1 MATYHVGLHEIGI
14 IFMLQMITI
23 SVKPLSFNYQQ
34 GFKYDNVKLEGDAS
48 LMYSYIQLTST
59 SRYQSNAY
67 SVGRVTSFEP
77 LQLWDKASRKLTDF
91 TTQFS
96 FVIYSNETDFGD
108 GLTFFFADP
117 ELPLYYHI
125 KQGGGLGLVDDFHI
139 VHSRY
144 SFLAVEFDTY
154 HNSWDP
160 SGTHVGINFNSMIS
174 NITKPWFIDIMS
186 KTAHYDCKIEYNSST
201 HNLNVSFTGNI
212 TYGDIFEPSKS
223 YISYNVDLRDCLP
236 EKVIVGFSAATG
248 YMFEM
253 NKLKSWSFNSSLNIH
268 DENSSPIPTN
278 PSPSP
283 IPNVKISPKIVS
295 RRGTSSIW
303 VELGV
308 GVAIAASFLILGG
321 VCNLIWKRTKGKKED
336 SLFDMK
342 MDDEFQNGTGPKK
355 FCYHKLASATNNF
368 AEKQKIGQGGFGGVY
383 KGYLK
388 DIDSNVAIKRI
399 SRESKQGIKEYA
411 TEVKIISQLRHRN
424 LVQLI
429 GWCHKKKDFLLIYE
443 FMQNGSLDSHLYR
456 GKSVLTWQMRYNI
469 AMDLALALLY
479 LHEEWEQCVL
489 HRDIKSSN
497 IMLDDN
503 FNAKLGDFGLAR
515 LVDYEKG
522 SQSQTTVIAGTMG
535 YIAPEYFTTGKATK
549 ESDIYSFGIVSLE
562 LASGRK
568 PVDLNA
574 KEDQMAIFDWV
585 WELYRLGRLLEVVDT
600 KLEGGFDDEQMERLV
615 VIGLW
620 CANPN
625 YSFRPSVRQV
635 IQVLKFEA
643 PLPILSPPTKST
655 VSLVSSA
662 SPQRL
667 TLHNQLE

>member
-14 IFMLQMITI
+14 IFLLQMITI

-34 GFKYDNVKLEGDAS
+34 GFKYDDVKLQGGAS
-48 LMYSYIQLTST
+48 LLYSYIQLTST

-67 SVGRVTSFEP
+67 SVGRVTCFEP

-117 ELPLYYHI
+117 ELPLYHI
-125 KQGGGLGLVDDFHI
+125 KQGGGLGLVNDYQI
-139 VHSRY
+139 LNSTRY
-144 SFLAVEFDTY
+144 SFLAVEFDT
-154 HNSWDP
+154 HQNSWDP
-160 SGTHVGINFNSMIS
+160 PGTHVGINFNSMLS
-174 NITKPWFIDIMS
+174 NITKPWFIDIRS
-186 KTAHYDCKIEYNSST
+186 KNIYDCKIEYNSST

-212 TYGDIFEPSKS
+212 TNGMPSKS
-223 YISYNVDLRDCLP
+223 YISYNVDLRDYLP
-236 EKVIVGFSAATG
+236 ERVIIGFSAATG

-253 NKLKSWSFNSSLNIH
+253 NTLNSWSFNSSLKIH
-268 DENSSPIPTN
+268 DENPSLIPKN

-283 IPNVKISPKIVS
+283 IPNSPKIDS
-295 RRGTSSIW
+295 KKGSMW
-303 VELGV
+303 VGLGV
-308 GVAIAASFLILGG
+308 GVAISSSFLILGG
-321 VCNLIWKRTKGKKED
+321 VCILIWKRTKGTKED
-336 SLFDMK
+336 SIFDLK

-355 FCYHKLASATNNF
+355 FCYNKLVSATNNF
-368 AEKQKIGQGGFGGVY
+368 AEEQKIGQGGFGGVY

-388 DIDSNVAIKRI
+388 DIDTNVAIKRI
-399 SRESKQGIKEYA
+399 SRESRQGIKEYA

-489 HRDIKSSN
+489 HRDVKSSN

-600 KLEGGFDDEQMERLV
+600 KLEGVFDDEQMERLL

-620 CANPN
+620 CSNPN

-635 IQVLKFEA
+635 IQVLKLEA
-643 PLPILSPPTKST
+643 PLPILPPPTKST
-655 VSLVSSA
+655 IIGPVSSA
-662 SPQRL
+662 SPRL
-667 TLHNQLE
+667 TLHNITS